1 MTDRSR
7 APVDPSS
14 LHENDRRIGPRPAV
28 LHADGASRLERVR
41 TSVDDLTVARILVVD
56 DDPDILA
63 LVRIK
68 LESCGHDVLTA
79 PDGEA
84 GLAATAEQP
93 DLVLA
98 DWTMPRLTG
107 IEMLEQMRADPATAA
122 IPFILLTAR
131 ANEVHEP
138 GIDGFLAKPFS
149 LADLV
154 AGVDAALA
162 RGRSGA

>member
-1 MTDRSR
+1 
-7 APVDPSS
+7 
-14 LHENDRRIGPRPAV
+14 
-28 LHADGASRLERVR
+28 
-41 TSVDDLTVARILVVD
+41 VARILVVD
-56 DDPDILA
+56 DDPDILS

-84 GLAATAEQP
+84 GLTATAEQQP

-107 IEMLEQMRADPATAA
+107 IEMLERMRADPATAG
-122 IPFILLTAR
+122 IPFMLLTAR
-131 ANEVHEP
+131 ANEVDEP

-154 AGVDAALA
+154 AGVDAVLA